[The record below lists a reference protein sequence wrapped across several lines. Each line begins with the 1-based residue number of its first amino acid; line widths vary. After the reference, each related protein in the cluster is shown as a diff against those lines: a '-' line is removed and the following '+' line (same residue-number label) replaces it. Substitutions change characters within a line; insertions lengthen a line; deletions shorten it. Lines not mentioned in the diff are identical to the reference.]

1 MKYRIDKVPEHPL
14 HILSSCN
21 RDFAKDIKFYFE
33 EDVLGT
39 FRNTLFEIFLNLPQ
53 CNWIGQISKCI
64 LMLEIQQ
71 DIKDGIHCSFN
82 NVQPTSEEVRTLDLS
97 FSEDFVVFDPTS
109 AASTS
114 VAATLKRSGDEDQS
128 RVVTADDDYD
138 DFTTRPTQE
147 FLRKAQEIGVS
158 PEHEQLKSVPSSS
171 TTPEGTPKSNLDME
185 QIKSYVKTYVDKK
198 IAELKTLI
206 SNIPAEV
213 VKALKKE
220 ENKESSYEDED
231 KGPIIEISNDELSI
245 LVPLET
251 EIQDC
256 VHIHTECPTIT
267 EAELI
272 PDKEQAGL
280 KDLGKKHDPVMDEHN
295 VVTEAGCNE
304 ELNIQHSPDMKQS
317 EDENIAA
324 KKATCSEELNKHHGI
339 DVKDLQ
345 DDVDDII
352 TESVQDVVETLL
364 FGLSTPSDT
373 KKFDVVTP
381 NIVMESQWSLS
392 DSHIP
397 PDFPDAQVRKIEAA
411 KTREIKTLPVKRD
424 RKKLKVFRSPYIT
437 KFGSSSK
444 SKGSSANEEKQMYAF
459 DGCTIYEELPN
470 QLISDY
476 SQWLEIGLLKY
487 HASKK
492 QTVNH
497 YLKNAPGL
505 GYPLLDFV
513 VTQALSKNW
522 FYLIPQHN
530 TCWNDKHLDVIFYHL
545 RKKLKLQQSNTY
557 SYTTTN
563 CFFKIYIEKTYERYF
578 SAIETD
584 QISTQEDYTESVIV
598 ASDEIAIPNIIN
610 GFCIPANLPWHLVD
624 EVYVPVNCGKE
635 YHWVLTVIVL
645 KERVIRVY
653 DSLSSKR
660 KSEPPTEIRK
670 LAAMLPI
677 YLSDSNF
684 FEKTVRIDW
693 STLKAYEGKIGM
705 QTGEISHNS
714 FDVEYVQNIPQQASD
729 SL

>member
-1 MKYRIDKVPEHPL
+1 
-14 HILSSCN
+14 
-21 RDFAKDIKFYFE
+21 
-33 EDVLGT
+33 
-39 FRNTLFEIFLNLPQ
+39 
-53 CNWIGQISKCI
+53 
-64 LMLEIQQ
+64 MLEIQQ
-71 DIKDGIHCSFN
+71 DIKDEIHVCLQRKILKFTMLEFAIITDLKCIDDIDEFMYTSSSKSPLMSKYFPESGGGITRVAKQLYSLGGMPYALNVWVFECCSECSFN

-97 FSEDFVVFDPTS
+97 FSEDFVVFDPIS
-109 AASTS
+109 VASTS
-114 VAATLKRSGDEDQS
+114 VAATLKRSSDEDQS

-147 FLRKAQEIGVS
+147 FLRKARLATPLSTKQPSKRRRIVMFQE
-158 PEHEQLKSVPSSS
+158 
-171 TTPEGTPKSNLDME
+171 
-185 QIKSYVKTYVDKK
+185 VDKK
-198 IAELKTLI
+198 IVELKTLI
-206 SNIPAEV
+206 SNIPVEV

-220 ENKESSYEDED
+220 ENKESSYKDED

-245 LVPLET
+245 LIPLET

-256 VHIHTECPTIT
+256 IHIHTECPTIT

-280 KDLGKKHDPVMDEHN
+280 KDLGKEHGPVMDEHN
-295 VVTEAGCNE
+295 AITEAGCNE

-317 EDENIAA
+317 ED
-324 KKATCSEELNKHHGI
+324 
-339 DVKDLQ
+339 
-345 DDVDDII
+345 DVDDII
-352 TESVQDVVETLL
+352 TESVQDVVEALL
-364 FGLSTPSDT
+364 F
-373 KKFDVVTP
+373 
-381 NIVMESQWSLS
+381 

-397 PDFPDAQVRKIEAA
+397 PDFPDAQVREIEAA
-411 KTREIKTLPVKRD
+411 KTRETKTLPVKRD

-444 SKGSSANEEKQMYAF
+444 SKGSSANEEKQM
-459 DGCTIYEELPN
+459 
-470 QLISDY
+470 
-476 SQWLEIGLLKY
+476 
-487 HASKK
+487 K
-492 QTVNH
+492 QIVNH

-530 TCWNDKHLDVIFYHL
+530 TCWND
-545 RKKLKLQQSNTY
+545 
-557 SYTTTN
+557 
-563 CFFKIYIEKTYERYF
+563 E
-578 SAIETD
+578 
-584 QISTQEDYTESVIV
+584 ISTQEDYTESVIV

-610 GFCIPANLPWHLVD
+610 GFCIPAGLPWHLVD
-624 EVYVPVNCGKE
+624 EVYVSVNCGKE

-670 LAAMLPI
+670 LAAMLPT

-693 STLKAYEGKIGM
+693 STLKAYEGKLGL
-705 QTGEISHNS
+705 QNGEISHNS